1 MSLCYLAS
9 DSFVMSFHVGTSS
22 DLTSTGASVSGWLPL
37 SSAGESPDTTASIN
51 LIFAFTKRQALFYK
65 TTLFSTLT

>member
-9 DSFVMSFHVGTSS
+9 DSFVISFHVGTS

-51 LIFAFTKRQALFYK
+51 FIFAFSKRQALFYK
-65 TTLFSTLT
+65 ITLFSTLT